1 MKIHSK
7 TKSQMENKDL
17 FYGNL
22 SYIQNIEA
30 KGLIPAYNPIIKKFT
45 SDNYI
50 FPDDSTSIREIE
62 YLKTKSDDTIFDFSG
77 INPYFI
83 SELRDGVYQFE
94 SGHDITERICE
105 ELSDMLQDYQ
115 EVRSYA

>member
-1 MKIHSK
+1 MNFGKMKIHSK

-62 YLKTKSDDTIFDFSG
+62 YLKTQITPDILENKNKK
-77 INPYFI
+77 INIP
-83 SELRDGVYQFE
+83 R
-94 SGHDITERICE
+94 
-105 ELSDMLQDYQ
+105 LSVIEKRYRTVLL
-115 EVRSYA
+115 